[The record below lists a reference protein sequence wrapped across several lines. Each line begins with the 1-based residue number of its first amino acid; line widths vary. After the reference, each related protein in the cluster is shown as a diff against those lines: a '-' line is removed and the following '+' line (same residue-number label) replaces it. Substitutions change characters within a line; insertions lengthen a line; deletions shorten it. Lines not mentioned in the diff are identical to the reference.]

1 MPLFR
6 FVLKHEHAIE
16 SHKPFYNNDD
26 FEVVL
31 MQRRN
36 YFDIFPLNVII
47 EYGNPPFTTEW
58 DGIISTDGKK
68 IVITESKWRR
78 ADQHKKVFEYN
89 LDEIDSMTFGYADL
103 YLTLK
108 NHVKGLT
115 MSKGNYFLKYLI
127 FFGTLSSFNTPVDET
142 IIFSSK
148 SIPGKDEGTEPVAII
163 IFSAN
168 IDVSFLFT
176 SFIEISFLDLK
187 LPTPL

>member
-47 EYGNPPFTTEW
+47 EYANPPFTTEW

-127 FFGTLSSFNTPVDET
+127 FFGTLSFAMFFQTYLFKGKIAKISLQNGFNNRDK
-142 IIFSSK
+142 F
-148 SIPGKDEGTEPVAII
+148 
-163 IFSAN
+163 
-168 IDVSFLFT
+168 VSL
-176 SFIEISFLDLK
+176 LK
-187 LPTPL
+187 HKFDT

>member
-1 MPLFR
+1 
-6 FVLKHEHAIE
+6 
-16 SHKPFYNNDD
+16 
-26 FEVVL
+26 

-47 EYGNPPFTTEW
+47 DYANPPFTTEW

-115 MSKGNYFLKYLI
+115 MVKVTISSNTL
-127 FFGTLSSFNTPVDET
+127 FFGTLSFAMFFQTYLFKGKIGRFPFKMVLTIET
-142 IIFSSK
+142 SSYHC
-148 SIPGKDEGTEPVAII
+148 
-163 IFSAN
+163 
-168 IDVSFLFT
+168 
-176 SFIEISFLDLK
+176 
-187 LPTPL
+187 